1 MRKTVRQMHISYVR
15 KQIDSVPEIRCGSWK
30 ERGLI
35 KDQIWKVADGK
46 RTERHVLNSEK
57 GRRFLKIKQIRDNN
71 LRILSLLE
79 KNWQR
84 DYSEPCK
91 TVYVPD
97 FGETANKIFF
107 DSLVERSNSYKPSK
121 DKKSPPVFYDGKPFK
136 SKFEA
141 DFARLMDEYG
151 IPYKYEARISTV
163 RRKTR
168 CPDFFLYLP
177 WLDLLILVE
186 IYGACSRKDYLP
198 TIDERQH
205 EYLSCEW
212 IPGTNMLSFYYSDE
226 TAYIPEMVIEEIESV
241 ECRRLLFLENEGL
254 TGKRA
259 G

>member
-1 MRKTVRQMHISYVR
+1 MHISYMR
-15 KQIDSVPEIRCGSWK
+15 RWIESFPDIRCSVWRHRNTTREVVSLFNG
-30 ERGLI
+30 
-35 KDQIWKVADGK
+35 GK
-46 RTERHVLNSEK
+46 RTHRHFTDTDE
-57 GRRFLKIKQIRDNN
+57 GRRLLKVKQIRDNN

-79 KNWQR
+79 KDWQR

-91 TVYVPD
+91 TIYVPD

-121 DKKSPPVFYDGKPFK
+121 NKKSPPPVFYDGKPFK

-186 IYGACSRKDYLP
+186 IYGACSKKDYLP

-212 IPGTNMLSFYYSDE
+212 MPGTNMLSFYYSDE

-241 ECRRLLFLENEGL
+241 ECRRLRFLENEGM
-254 TGKRA
+254 TWKRA